1 MKTLK
6 HETTYNDLTVES
18 GGFVMLT
25 GVDAL
30 KERIRK
36 ALQVIKG
43 EWFLDL
49 NLGVNY
55 HKRDRKP
62 SMVLLGAEIKETI
75 AGMTGFKRFLKFTM
89 RQDETRQ
96 MIVLFRAEF
105 DEGIIEMEA

>member
-1 MKTLK
+1 MKTLQ

-75 AGMTGFKRFLKFTM
+75 ASMTGFKRFLKFTM
-89 RQDETRQ
+89 RQDADRQ
-96 MIVLFRAEF
+96 LIVNFRAEF